1 MSSTNT
7 TTTNNN
13 NNNQNKISIQDLV
26 FMVVV
31 FRYIGILQ

>member
-7 TTTNNN
+7 TTTIIIIIKI
-13 NNNQNKISIQDLV
+13 KISIQDLV